1 MRIVIGVDWSEE
13 AFAAVQQA
21 VLLYRPTEV
30 TIVHGIEMG
39 VFEYP
44 SLVQI
49 ASLQGYEEFRRAVTA
64 AGEQLLD
71 RTTASFSA
79 ASTLIRRINEIGNPA
94 QVILRAAQA
103 AKADLVVVGAR
114 GRSRVTEA
122 VLGSVSHRV
131 VMHSPCTTLVV
142 RGSARPIQHVLVA
155 VEGKEDAARI
165 VQWLGDHPFMNSVE
179 LCVLSVVVP
188 LKVDDPY
195 LATKLESWLVAAKTS
210 AEDLV
215 KSVAASLP
223 ASAYRVRTRVAT
235 GDAAATIASEAE
247 GMDLIVASTHRRHG
261 LDRFLMGSVSHSIVH
276 HASVPVLII
285 H

>member
-165 VQWLGDHPFMNSVE
+165 VQWLKDHRFMNSVE

-235 GDAAATIASEAE
+235 GDAVATIASEAE